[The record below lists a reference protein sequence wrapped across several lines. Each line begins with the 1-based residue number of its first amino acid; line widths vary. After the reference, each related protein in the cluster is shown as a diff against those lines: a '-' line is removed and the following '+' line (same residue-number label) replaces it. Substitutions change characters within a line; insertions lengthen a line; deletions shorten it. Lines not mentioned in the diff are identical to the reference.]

1 MKSPLS
7 AKHVAQKVTNPSTT
21 TCRILVRK
29 RAPTKLL
36 ARPPLI
42 SSAEEMENTQ
52 TNGEIK
58 ELTGLLK
65 KYILNAVKG
74 FYLENKKQCKIGHIN
89 VNSIRYKIEPFK
101 EILQENIFDI
111 LSRISSIFFL
121 YKKLKL
127 MNPSLIC
134 SFLFLD
140 TDCTEKIINIMRV
153 D

>member
-36 ARPPLI
+36 VRPPLI

-65 KYILNAVKG
+65 KCILNAVKG
-74 FYLENKKQCKIGHIN
+74 FYLENKSSVKLA
-89 VNSIRYKIEPFK
+89 
-101 EILQENIFDI
+101 ILM
-111 LSRISSIFFL
+111 L
-121 YKKLKL
+121 
-127 MNPSLIC
+127 
-134 SFLFLD
+134 
-140 TDCTEKIINIMRV
+140 TV
-153 D
+153 